1 MRGDLHLSYAEIGL
15 LLSAPIV
22 VGNLIEAPLGI
33 LADRGLRRRLILAGG
48 AGLAL
53 SLLLILAA
61 QSFWMLLAGFILFY
75 PSSGAFV
82 SLAQAS
88 LMDLD
93 RSRHEANMARWN
105 FAGALGAVGGSF
117 LLAGLIA
124 LHLGWRPGFAILAL
138 ATIACLAAAAR
149 LPR

>member
-15 LLSAPIV
+15 LLSVPII
-22 VGNLIEAPLGI
+22 VGNLVEAPLGI

-48 AGLAL
+48 AGFVL
-53 SLLLILAA
+53 SLLLVLTA
-61 QSFWMLLAGFILFY
+61 QTFWTLLAGFTLFY

-93 RSRHEANMARWN
+93 AARHEANRRAGTSPARWGRSE
-105 FAGALGAVGGSF
+105 APSCSPA
-117 LLAGLIA
+117 
-124 LHLGWRPGFAILAL
+124 
-138 ATIACLAAAAR
+138 
-149 LPR
+149 